1 MSSAFHGPLGCTCFS
16 ICKGQAGISSYKW
29 GFLLWVK
36 VLGAKV
42 AKIKKREKE
51 STPIKMAYY

>member
-1 MSSAFHGPLGCTCFS
+1 MDLLDPHASHYVRS
-16 ICKGQAGISSYKW
+16 SSYKW

-51 STPIKMAYY
+51 SAPIKMAYY